1 MRGSSHATHHRYMD
15 TSDRDLRTPPS
26 WRRPLSAGFT
36 TLGLVV
42 LAVVVVGV
50 ATAIEQ
56 YAHPPT
62 CFGIGFGC
70 TPDAL
75 STVVLIGWFLGAPI
89 VVVAWLFSA
98 IGWLMTRRRSDRI
111 NRWATWWPAWLLAG
125 GLAVLVVIAAVT
137 AG

>member
-1 MRGSSHATHHRYMD
+1 MQGSSHATHHRRMD
-15 TSDRDLRTPPS
+15 TYNSELRSPRL
-26 WRRPLSAGFT
+26 WRRPISASFT
-36 TLGLVV
+36 VLGLAV
-42 LAVVVVGV
+42 LGVVVVGV

-75 STVVLIGWFLGAPI
+75 STAVLIGWFIGAPI
-89 VVVAWLFSA
+89 AVVAWLFTA
-98 IGWLMTRRRSDRI
+98 VGWVVTRRRTDRI
-111 NRWATWWPAWLLAG
+111 NRWATWWPACLLAG
-125 GLAVLVVIAAVT
+125 CLAVLVVIAAVT